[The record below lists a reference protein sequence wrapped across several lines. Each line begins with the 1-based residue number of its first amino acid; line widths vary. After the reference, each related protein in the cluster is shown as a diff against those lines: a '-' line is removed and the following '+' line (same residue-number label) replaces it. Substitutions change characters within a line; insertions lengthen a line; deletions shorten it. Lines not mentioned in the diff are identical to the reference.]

1 MINLNE
7 QSFTF
12 ETWRNGNI
20 SELINKSCRKEN
32 LIQEKELIIKY
43 AFGYCKADNIPCRPK
58 KEYIAVMFFK
68 KDSYDYWW
76 THFSKIEFE
85 QIFKIKI

>member
-1 MINLNE
+1 MVNLHE

-20 SELINKSCRKEN
+20 SDLIGKACREYNLISEKALIN
-32 LIQEKELIIKY
+32 QY
-43 AFGYCKADNIPCRPK
+43 AFGYCLADNIPCRPK
-58 KEYIAVMFFK
+58 KGYIAVMFFK

-76 THFSKIEFE
+76 THFSQKEFE